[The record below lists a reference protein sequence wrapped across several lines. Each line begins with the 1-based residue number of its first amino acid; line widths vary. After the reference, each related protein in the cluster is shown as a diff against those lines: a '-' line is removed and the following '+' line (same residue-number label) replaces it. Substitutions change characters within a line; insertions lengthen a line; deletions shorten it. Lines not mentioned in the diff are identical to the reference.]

1 MTTEERQST
10 VVLFNPA
17 ADELIK
23 LAEWYRGLTI
33 NGIDDDIGYQMVREA
48 RKTLQSTRIQITKRG
63 KEMRADAVARQK
75 SIIAEEQKLVGII
88 EWTEEELKLKE
99 ETYKGMVE
107 ADKRRKILPERLEEL
122 AKIGVTLDEDT
133 ILSMDYDQFNKYI
146 LDQRQAILDAR
157 EAAIKAEE
165 DAKIEA
171 QRATQREAELE
182 KARQDA
188 AEKSR
193 IETENRMRQEA
204 LDKEAAD
211 KKAKEDAEKK
221 EKEDL
226 KRVEQ
231 KKRYQAWLDTN
242 NYDPLT
248 HKVER
253 DGETMVMREK
263 KAIFNI

>member
-1 MTTEERQST
+1 M
-10 VVLFNPA
+10 
-17 ADELIK
+17 
-23 LAEWYRGLTI
+23 
-33 NGIDDDIGYQMVREA
+33 
-48 RKTLQSTRIQITKRG
+48 
-63 KEMRADAVARQK
+63 
-75 SIIAEEQKLVGII
+75 
-88 EWTEEELKLKE
+88 KLKE
-99 ETYKGMVE
+99 DAYKGMVE

-146 LDQRQAILDAR
+146 LDQRQAILDAK
-157 EAAIKAEE
+157 EAKIKAEE
-165 DAKIEA
+165 DAKIEE
-171 QRATQREAELE
+171 QRAKEREAELE

-193 IETENRMRQEA
+193 IETENRVRQEA

-242 NYDPLT
+242 NYDPIT